1 MELVKTIL
9 VLIIVYLLHKIYTH
23 QDYHDINSVE
33 GICSGPEVP
42 ELNINSEQ
50 ECTSLGEGYV
60 WSDDSPN
67 PTESENNPQSDL
79 PYEMWKLPDK
89 DGNLIE
95 LKNIRP
101 WKELSNDQIQE
112 RQSDLPLSGALTIN
126 DNFKSNYNGDEGPF
140 KANESIAT
148 LLEQHTLDAPTDN
161 LSGQELQDYYA
172 GKCYEKVID
181 YNNRGQPNNEYGDP
195 KPIAFRISSYTPNNT
210 LINPN
215 ITVENTSKVST
226 CEILGTKEIDPRY
239 TSNRNDWTKKYPI
252 ITPLGNLTQ
261 QDIDMNNKYPENIFS
276 GCYAFIESE
285 DGSKRQVLIPS
296 NVDTPSE
303 NDYNLSPT
311 KYYDHCLA
319 LNGSCGT
326 GGGVYI
332 DNKWVPGENCHGYSV
347 PRGDDIGPGHDSGIE
362 VGHDRSETTA
372 GIHKHNIKLS
382 STIDGSISSQA
393 KYSPEKRHLIT
404 PFGRDSY

>member
-126 DNFKSNYNGDEGPF
+126 DNF
-140 KANESIAT
+140 
-148 LLEQHTLDAPTDN
+148 L
-161 LSGQELQDYYA
+161 
-172 GKCYEKVID
+172 
-181 YNNRGQPNNEYGDP
+181 
-195 KPIAFRISSYTPNNT
+195 
-210 LINPN
+210 
-215 ITVENTSKVST
+215 
-226 CEILGTKEIDPRY
+226 
-239 TSNRNDWTKKYPI
+239 
-252 ITPLGNLTQ
+252 
-261 QDIDMNNKYPENIFS
+261 
-276 GCYAFIESE
+276 
-285 DGSKRQVLIPS
+285 
-296 NVDTPSE
+296 
-303 NDYNLSPT
+303 
-311 KYYDHCLA
+311 
-319 LNGSCGT
+319 
-326 GGGVYI
+326 
-332 DNKWVPGENCHGYSV
+332 
-347 PRGDDIGPGHDSGIE
+347 
-362 VGHDRSETTA
+362 
-372 GIHKHNIKLS
+372 
-382 STIDGSISSQA
+382 
-393 KYSPEKRHLIT
+393 
-404 PFGRDSY
+404 